1 VYTWPGAS
9 MWYQQNLAVRGL
21 MVWSER
27 KLPKVVLS
35 VHANVRW
42 RVGDCSN
49 LS

>member
-1 VYTWPGAS
+1 